1 MPGHA
6 LALALA
12 VLLDACL
19 GEPAWL
25 YRRIDHPVVLI
36 GRLAGLLERRLL
48 DPSASARRQRLAGL
62 LLLVLTVGVSLSVG
76 LLITAACAR
85 LSGGWVL
92 EGVLLSSVIA
102 WRSLRDH
109 VGDVAA
115 GLRSGLAEGRRQI
128 AKIVGRDPDTLD
140 EPAVTRAAIESLAE
154 NLSDGVVA
162 PLLFAAIGGLPAA
175 LAYKAVNT
183 LDSMVGHKS
192 ERYRHFGWASARADD
207 LLNLVPAR
215 VTGLALVA
223 GAGLAGADWRGA
235 WRALR
240 RDARHHRSPNAGW
253 PEAATA
259 GALGLRLAGPR
270 IYGGLR
276 VEDAWMGDGRTEA
289 DPADIDRALDL
300 ARRAYWPLAVLV
312 VLIVGA
318 LG

>member
-12 VLLDACL
+12 VLLDAWL
-19 GEPAWL
+19 GEPTWL
-25 YRRIDHPVVLI
+25 YRRVDHPVVLI

-76 LLITAACAR
+76 LLVTAACAR

-92 EGVLLSSVIA
+92 EGVLLSSLIA

-115 GLRSGLAEGRRQI
+115 GLRRGLAEGRRQI

-140 EPAVTRAAIESLAE
+140 EPAVARAAIESLAE

-192 ERYRHFGWASARADD
+192 QRYRHFGWASARADD

-223 GAGLAGADWRGA
+223 GAGLAGLDRRGA

-240 RDARHHRSPNAGW
+240 HDARHHRSPNAGW

-276 VEDAWMGDGRTEA
+276 VEDAWMGDGRIEA
-289 DPADIDRALDL
+289 DPTHIDRALDL
-300 ARRAYWPLAVLV
+300 ARCAYWRLAVLV
-312 VLIVGA
+312 VLIVAA